1 VIIVRER
8 LVLLIVL
15 FIEGIESCAST
26 LCSSNKF
33 DFAVASLE
41 SSVSVLALS
50 LDLSDVPNN

>member
-1 VIIVRER
+1 MIIVRER

-15 FIEGIESCAST
+15 FIEGIESCALT

-41 SSVSVLALS
+41 PSVSVLALS
-50 LDLSDVPNN
+50 CLDLV